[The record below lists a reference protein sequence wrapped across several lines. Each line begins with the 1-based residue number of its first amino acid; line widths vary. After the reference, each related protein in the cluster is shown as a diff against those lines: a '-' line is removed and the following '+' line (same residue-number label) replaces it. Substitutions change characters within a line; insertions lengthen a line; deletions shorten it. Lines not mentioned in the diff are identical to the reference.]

1 MIDSYFDNISKK
13 AMVEH
18 PNPRANFVPDGL
30 RIYQV
35 EPQHNYPILKL
46 HWLYCCSQRRHKQGF
61 MIRLFDR
68 LMITYNRRPKGCTN
82 PN

>member
-35 EPQHNYPILKL
+35 KPQHNYPILKVR
-46 HWLYCCSQRRHKQGF
+46 WLYCCSQHRHKQGF
-61 MIRLFDR
+61 VIRLFDR
-68 LMITYNRRPKGCTN
+68 IIVTYNRRPKSYTA
-82 PN
+82 PF